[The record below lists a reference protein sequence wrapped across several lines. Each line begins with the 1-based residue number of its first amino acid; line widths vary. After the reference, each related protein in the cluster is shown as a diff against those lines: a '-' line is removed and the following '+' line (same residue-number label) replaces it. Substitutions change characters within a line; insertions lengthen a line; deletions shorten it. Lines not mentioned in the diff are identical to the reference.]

1 MDKVVVLGAGTMGRG
16 IAQVSALAGYPTV
29 LTDISSE
36 VLQSGVDGI
45 QDFWRKV
52 LLEEKPRKLSVTSAW
67 QTFVGPRI

>member
-45 QDFWRKV
+45 QTFGKGMSRGNHG
-52 LLEEKPRKLSVTSAW
+52 SSA
-67 QTFVGPRI
+67 